1 VFIIFVLYT
10 FLLLFFVTEIFPH
23 LLENKQFVIDLLI
36 NKMLTSLAY
45 FGLSVNFST
54 SFWFQFKAN
63 NFLAEQI
70 GANMGLGKTLF

>member
-1 VFIIFVLYT
+1 
-10 FLLLFFVTEIFPH
+10 
-23 LLENKQFVIDLLI
+23 
-36 NKMLTSLAY
+36 MLTSLAY

-70 GANMGLGKTLF
+70 GANMGLGKTLFWLH